1 MVMKTFLV
9 GGAVRDLLLGRQPGD
24 EDILILGLDRD
35 ELLRRF
41 PMAKEVGRTT
51 PAFIMNGREH
61 MLPRGPDIDADLAA
75 RDLTINALALDE
87 QGNLYAHPQAMED
100 LHGRV
105 LRPAS
110 PDALLADPARV
121 LRAARFAAELP
132 EFSASE
138 ELLAAMRT
146 AAASSD
152 FAGLPRE
159 RVAKETLRAMAA
171 PRPSRFLGL
180 LAQTGAL
187 NPWFQ
192 ELAGSDRI
200 PAGPAPYH
208 TGSLLA
214 HLQRVM
220 DKLAG
225 SALRVWM
232 GLCHDLGKAA
242 TDPARW
248 PRHHEHDKLGAELAE
263 RLARRL
269 GLPEKYVRAG
279 RIASALHMTAARYAN
294 LRPGTRVDLL
304 MLLRDH
310 SLLDEMFALV
320 AADQPE
326 NTPLADASALAAK
339 AHEDLETIL
348 KISLPPEE
356 RNLGPDS
363 GRRLRELRC
372 LALAR
377 AGRAESEAPKPS

>member
-1 MVMKTFLV
+1 MKTLLV
-9 GGAVRDLLLGRQPGD
+9 GGAVRDLLLGRPPGD
-24 EDILILGLDRD
+24 EDILVLGLDRD

-41 PMAKEVGRTT
+41 PMAREVGRTT
-51 PAFIMNGREH
+51 PSFIIQGREH
-61 MLPRGPDIDADLAA
+61 ALPRGPDIDADLAA

-87 QGNLYAHPQAMED
+87 QGDLYAHPRALED

-110 PDALLADPARV
+110 PDSLAADPARV

-138 ELLAAMRT
+138 ELIAAMRAVAT
-146 AAASSD
+146 TPEY
-152 FAGLPRE
+152 AGLPRE

-171 PRPSRFLGL
+171 PRPSRFPGL
-180 LAQTGAL
+180 LARAGAL
-187 NPWFQ
+187 KPWFQ
-192 ELAGSDRI
+192 ELADSDQV

-220 DKLAG
+220 DVLAG

-242 TDPARW
+242 TAPSLW
-248 PRHHEHDKLGAELAE
+248 PRHNEHDKLGAALAE

-269 GLPEKYVRAG
+269 GLPERYVRAG
-279 RIASALHMTAARYAN
+279 RIASAMHMTAARYAI

-304 MLLRDH
+304 TLLRDH
-310 SLLDEMFALV
+310 DLLDEMFALV

-326 NTPLADASALAAK
+326 TAPLADAAKLAAMARK
-339 AHEDLETIL
+339 DLRAML
-348 KISLPPEE
+348 NVSLPPEE

-372 LALAR
+372 LALAQ
-377 AGRAESEAPKPS
+377 AGRVGNPAPKPS